1 MKIFGKRIEEFDS
14 FEKSVLHF
22 AKYDS
27 DKSDLEAASR
37 LAKTVEECEALKLV
51 HYKDKWDL
59 YVYAMISMW
68 QVEYAGKLTVFPKN
82 MEREFE
88 KECRSMCCGI
98 SQVLWTS
105 VNDRKYWVGFDY
117 GH

>member
-1 MKIFGKRIEEFDS
+1 MKIFGKRFTDFDS

-22 AKYDS
+22 NTFNNESDFDS
-27 DKSDLEAASR
+27 ASR
-37 LAKTVEECEALKLV
+37 LAKHVEENEVLKYV

-59 YVYAMISMW
+59 YVYACISMW
-68 QVEYAGKLTVFPKN
+68 QVEYAGHLTIYPEH
-82 MEREFE
+82 MEKQFFE
-88 KECRSMCCGI
+88 DCKKMCCGI

-105 VNDRKYWVGFDY
+105 VSGRKYWIGFDY